1 VLDLSDSSFVTLVI
15 LQASII
21 DLLLLDVVAS

>member
-1 VLDLSDSSFVTLVI
+1 MALVI

-21 DLLLLDVVAS
+21 NLLLLEVVAS

>member
-1 VLDLSDSSFVTLVI
+1 LIRVLLSFVALVI

-21 DLLLLDVVAS
+21 DLLLLEVAAS

>member
-1 VLDLSDSSFVTLVI
+1 VALVI

-21 DLLLLDVVAS
+21 DLLLLEVAASYTAWRYENH